1 MSPSPPSI
9 SVFKEFIVP
18 HDHNY
23 LSQGVYVVTR
33 VCLFIGRFGG
43 LAAGLHLKAA
53 ELIYQKTWTE
63 DGSQLRIDP
72 INF

>member
-9 SVFKEFIVP
+9 SVFPDFIVP

-33 VCLFIGRFGG
+33 VCLFIGW
-43 LAAGLHLKAA
+43 LVDLTAGLHLKAA
-53 ELIYQKTWTE
+53 ELIYQKTWTGH
-63 DGSQLRIDP
+63 GSQLRMDP